1 MPLRKR
7 EEILE
12 ELKKFSTDFPSVRT
26 DLLLDAVLEV
36 LLDIRDQKQED
47 LKILQRHTEAM
58 TELARAIRLMPT
70 TIHVRP

>member
-1 MPLRKR
+1 MPPRKR

-12 ELKKFSTDFPSVRT
+12 ELKKLRTDYQSVTT
-26 DLLLDAVLEV
+26 DLLLDCVLEV
-36 LLDIRDQKQED
+36 LFDIRDQKQED

-58 TELARAIRLMPT
+58 TDLARAIRLMPT